1 MDIVFSHHHVP
12 WAGGKAGVAMK
23 KAPECRSCRIL
34 YNACRLSRVARRADD
49 SSPIR
54 QPHVVTDD
62 FLSAKLRHGFFLT
75 PAGMAAPDY
84 FPSGRHF
91 SVPTLDL
98 NQ

>member
-1 MDIVFSHHHVP
+1 
-12 WAGGKAGVAMK
+12 MK
-23 KAPECRSCRIL
+23 KIAHFRVGYFFARYASCIMP
-34 YNACRLSRVARRADD
+34 A
-49 SSPIR
+49 SSASPPGALMKLPPFR
-54 QPHVVTDD
+54 QSHVVTDD
-62 FLSAKLRHGFFLT
+62 FLSVKLRHGFFLT